1 MKRLLLVVALG
12 AAVAIALAAV
22 PFGAAGGKRFLI
34 GRQLS
39 FTGPTTAAGTF
50 SIAGAY
56 SDSGSVTATF
66 AATPGK
72 DNTTIFSGDETQTG
86 GQGTIAVHF
95 NVVSYPASDPR
106 EFATGREVVTAATGA
121 YASLVGTKLKAQVVI
136 DLIANTDTEIADSG
150 GN

>member
-1 MKRLLLVVALG
+1 MKRLLLVIAIG

-34 GRQLS
+34 GRQLN

-66 AATPGK
+66 TATPGK

-86 GQGTIAVHF
+86 DHGTISVHF
-95 NVVSYPASDPR
+95 DVVSYPASDPR
-106 EFATGREVVTAATGA
+106 EFNNLAAAGAAIPSATIEDLRLQLE
-121 YASLVGTKLKAQVVI
+121 KMKAVNKVQV
-136 DLIANTDTEIADSG
+136 AD
-150 GN
+150 